1 MTIGSSSRPAGVN
14 RYRNIAGDPDR
25 IEALDHELADLA
37 RRHDRGAGAMDWEY
51 LLFTA
56 RKASS

>member
-1 MTIGSSSRPAGVN
+1 VPPGGSVVR
-14 RYRNIAGDPDR
+14 RQR
-25 IEALDHELADLA
+25 ITPGRRAAPTRTALDRDLVELG

-56 RKASS
+56 RKAG